1 MERRIIRAALPR
13 GPRNRDTSTSGELHP
28 MPRKPAPPPP
38 AAAAT
43 AEPRTRDA
51 DRSQKDI
58 LDAALAEFAEHG
70 LGGARMD
77 RIAERAGLNKRLI
90 YYYFESKEGLFLAVL
105 ERAYEGIRGEEQR
118 LELTQVEPIEAI
130 RRLIAFTWNYYIAH
144 PEFLTLLNSENLHR
158 ARHLRQSAKV
168 RSMHSPLVATLAD
181 VLDRGHRAGLFR
193 AGVDPVQLYISI
205 AGLSYFYLGNC
216 HTLST
221 IFDRDLLG
229 AKAKVER
236 LSHMTDLVLG
246 YLVRD

>member
-1 MERRIIRAALPR
+1 MAR
-13 GPRNRDTSTSGELHP
+13 
-28 MPRKPAPPPP
+28 
-38 AAAAT
+38 AT
-43 AEPRTRDA
+43 ATEARPRDA

-77 RIAERAGLNKRLI
+77 RIAERAGVNKRLI
-90 YYYFESKEGLFLAVL
+90 YYYFEHKESLFLAVL
-105 ERAYEGIRGEEQR
+105 ELAYEGIRSKEQQ
-118 LELTQVEPIEAI
+118 LNLTQVEPVEAI
-130 RRLIAFTWNYYIAH
+130 RRLIAFTWNYYIEH

-158 ARHLRQSAKV
+158 ARHLKQSTKV
-168 RSMHSPLVATLAD
+168 PAMHSPLVQTIAD
-181 VLDRGHRAGLFR
+181 VLERGHKAGLFR

-205 AGLSYFYLGNC
+205 AGLSYFYLGNNY
-216 HTLST
+216 TLST
-221 IFDRDLLG
+221 IFNRPLLG

>member
-1 MERRIIRAALPR
+1 
-13 GPRNRDTSTSGELHP
+13 
-28 MPRKPAPPPP
+28 MPQRPAKPAKPVTSPTP
-38 AAAAT
+38 AAT
-43 AEPRTRDA
+43 VKSAETRSRNA
-51 DRSQKDI
+51 DRSQKEI

-77 RIAERAGLNKRLI
+77 RMAERAGVNKRLI
-90 YYYFESKEGLFLAVL
+90 YYYFDDKESLFLAVL
-105 ERAYEGIRGEEQR
+105 ERAYERIRGEEQA
-118 LELTQVEPIEAI
+118 LNLTQVEPVEAI

-158 ARHLRQSAKV
+158 ARHLKQSTKISA
-168 RSMHSPLVATLAD
+168 MHSPLVQTLAD
-181 VLDRGHRAGLFR
+181 VLERGHKFGIFR

-205 AGLSYFYLGNC
+205 AGLSYFYLGNN

-221 IFDRDLLG
+221 IFARPLLG